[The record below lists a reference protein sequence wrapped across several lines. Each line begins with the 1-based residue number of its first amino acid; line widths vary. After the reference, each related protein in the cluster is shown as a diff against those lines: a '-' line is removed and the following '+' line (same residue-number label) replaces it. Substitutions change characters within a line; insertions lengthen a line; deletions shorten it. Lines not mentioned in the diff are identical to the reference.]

1 METKQFN
8 SSTRKLFINILQFLG
23 KLTKS
28 KTKIQFNQS
37 MVGIRKNYFKMF
49 AIKFSTIKNQNINK
63 QHKNL
68 TKNILQEKIKT
79 NPDKNKIEKWQRS
92 IENLENYKTKGTV
105 IRSKGRFIV
114 IEEKPTKYFYQ

>member
-1 METKQFN
+1 
-8 SSTRKLFINILQFLG
+8 
-23 KLTKS
+23 
-28 KTKIQFNQS
+28 
-37 MVGIRKNYFKMF
+37 MF
-49 AIKFSTIKNQNINK
+49 AIKFSAIKNQNINK

-92 IENLENYKTKGTV
+92 IENLENYKTQGTV

-114 IEEKPTKYFYQ
+114 TDEKSTKYFYQQEKQKQAKKQIKQLQNGQNKLPTTNSDILKECQNFY

>member
-1 METKQFN
+1 
-8 SSTRKLFINILQFLG
+8 
-23 KLTKS
+23 
-28 KTKIQFNQS
+28 
-37 MVGIRKNYFKMF
+37 MF

-114 IEEKPTKYFYQ
+114 IEEKPTKYFYQQEKQKQAKKQIKKFQNEQNKLPTTNPDILKECQNFY

>member
-8 SSTRKLFINILQFLG
+8 CSTRKLSINILQFLG

-28 KTKIQFNQS
+28 KTKIQFNKS

-49 AIKFSTIKNQNINK
+49 AIKFSAIKNQNINK

-79 NPDKNKIEKWQRS
+79 NPDKK
-92 IENLENYKTKGTV
+92 
-105 IRSKGRFIV
+105 
-114 IEEKPTKYFYQ
+114 